1 MVALVVVVLARDIT
15 ANQKQ
20 AVRTRLEALHFQVQE
35 IDDEDGTIFGA
46 VGAEQQDLRE
56 VEQLPGVT
64 KLVPLTKP
72 YKLASRELRRQD
84 TVVDLGAVQIGGG
97 RLTIVAG
104 PCAVETKE
112 QIRDVAAQLAD
123 SGAAALRGGAFK
135 PRTSPYSFQGL
146 GVEGLELLR
155 EAGDRVGLP
164 IVSELTSPDH
174 LAPFA
179 EMVDMVQVGARNMQN
194 YDLLKRLGESGK
206 PVLLKRG
213 LAATIEELLMSA
225 EYLLA
230 HGTSAV
236 VLCERGIRTFETST
250 RNTLDLS
257 AIPVVKQLSHLPML
271 VDPSH
276 GTGHRDK
283 VVPMALA
290 GLAAGADGLLVEVH
304 TDPERAL
311 SDGPQSLF
319 PQQFEKLMRDIERFA
334 PVLGKQLERAPTKPT
349 SCVAPTV
356 SSPGV
361 RVAFQGER
369 GAHSEHALGLHFA
382 EPDAV
387 PSREF
392 GDVFRQVLEGAVSYG
407 VLPVENSLSG
417 SIHENY
423 DLLLQFPDV
432 HIVGEMRA
440 RIVWCLIG
448 TPDAETELVQRLI
461 SHPQGLAQCAR
472 FLEQYPEWERVAYYD
487 TAGAVA
493 KVAADGDRRQVALA
507 SPAAAVEYGM
517 RILERGVEANAQNYT
532 RFVVLAGAN
541 HDASGGGAPDRAS
554 IVFSAL
560 DEPGSLFRAL
570 QVLADRQLNMTKL
583 ESRPIPGRPW
593 EYMFYVDLDV
603 DDVGTFEKTMEELR
617 TLTASYRLLGLYP
630 GARTTPRARPV
641 PH

>member
-1 MVALVVVVLARDIT
+1 MVGGMVVVLARDIT
-15 ANQKQ
+15 AKQKN
-20 AVRTRLEALHFQVQE
+20 AVRTHLEALRFQVQE
-35 IDDEDGTIFGA
+35 IEEEDGTVFGA
-46 VGAEQQDLRE
+46 VGAEEQDLRE

-72 YKLASRELRRQD
+72 YKLASRELRKQD
-84 TVVDLGAVQIGGG
+84 SVVDLGPVRIGGG
-97 RLTIVAG
+97 RLTVVAG
-104 PCAVETKE
+104 PCAVESRE

-135 PRTSPYSFQGL
+135 LRTSPYSFQGM
-146 GVEGLELLR
+146 GVDGLELLR
-155 EAGDRVGLP
+155 EAGDRVRLP
-164 IVSELTSPDH
+164 VVSELTSPDH

-179 EMVDMVQVGARNMQN
+179 EMVDMVQIGARNMQN
-194 YDLLKRLGESGK
+194 YELLKRVGECGK

-257 AIPVVKQLSHLPML
+257 AIPVVKKLSHLPIL

-276 GTGHRDK
+276 GTGSRDK
-283 VVPMALA
+283 VAPMALA
-290 GLAAGADGLLVEVH
+290 GLAAGADGLIVEVH
-304 TDPERAL
+304 TDPEHAL

-319 PQQFEKLMRDIERFA
+319 PQQFEKMMRDIDRFA
-334 PVLGKQLERAPTKPT
+334 AVLEKQVERPPRAPRG
-349 SCVAPTV
+349 A
-356 SSPGV
+356 SPPAVTEPGL

-369 GAHSEHALGLHFA
+369 GAHSEHALRHHFA
-382 EPDAV
+382 EPEPV

-392 GDVFRQVLEGAVSYG
+392 ADVFRQVLAGEVDYG

-432 HIVGEMRA
+432 HIVGELRA
-440 RIVWCLIG
+440 RIEWCLIG
-448 TPDAETELVQRLI
+448 TPDADLAAIARLI

-472 FLEQYPEWERVAYYD
+472 FLESYPDWERVAYYD

-493 KVAADGDRRQVALA
+493 KVASDGDSAQVALA
-507 SPAAAVEYGM
+507 SPAAAAEYGM
-517 RILERGVEANAQNYT
+517 RVLAEGVETNAQNYT
-532 RFVVLAGAN
+532 RFVVLASARHDPSEGA
-541 HDASGGGAPDRAS
+541 APDRAS

-570 QVLADRQLNMTKL
+570 QVLADRELNMTKL

-593 EYMFYVDLDV
+593 EYMFYVDLDLDEV
-603 DDVGTFEKTMEELR
+603 AAFETAMEELR
-617 TLTASYRLLGLYP
+617 DLTASYRLLGLYP
-630 GARTTPRARPV
+630 GARHSHTPA
-641 PH
+641 